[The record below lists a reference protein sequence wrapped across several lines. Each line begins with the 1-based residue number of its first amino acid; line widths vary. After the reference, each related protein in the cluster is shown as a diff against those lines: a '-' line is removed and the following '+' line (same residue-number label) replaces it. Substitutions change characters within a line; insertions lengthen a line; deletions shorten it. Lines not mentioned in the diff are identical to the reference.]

1 MLRPYQKDKEGS
13 EIVNRWHATN
23 KKSDE
28 SVKKAK
34 SKDNPQN
41 SSASKWSGFSTPRT
55 DTDFQK
61 SIGVDDI
68 QDLDDAPI
76 KFEYGKDLLPGWALT
91 DCPPFMKRLHN
102 WYKRACRL
110 VLRTIYAPHHPD
122 VFGTKGPEIF
132 DIMFDFEDIQQ
143 MFHLKELGIEMVR
156 LWCM

>member
-13 EIVNRWHATN
+13 EILNRWHATN

-41 SSASKWSGFSTPRT
+41 SSASRRSGFSTPRT

-76 KFEYGKDLLPGWALT
+76 KFEYGKDLLPGWALA
-91 DCPPFMKRLHN
+91 D
-102 WYKRACRL
+102 CRL
-110 VLRTIYAPHHPD
+110 GLRTIYAPHHPD
-122 VFGTKGPEIF
+122 VFGTKGTEIF
-132 DIMFDFEDIQQ
+132 DITFDFEDIQQ
-143 MFHLKELGIEMVR
+143 MFRLKEHGIEMVR